1 MRNFCRAITTVL
13 LTAIAHGAMFAGGA
27 SADTTVKELTRIAG
41 QGESVLQGLGVVMGL
56 PATGDNGKDPLIA
69 RPLSRILEN
78 NFNPVERLTELA
90 SVKSVALVMVTCRT
104 PAISARADDKYDV
117 TVTTV
122 GTASSLKGGVLYLTP
137 LTEPRPGGKAYAV
150 ASGKIELEDPSV
162 PTTGKVRLGGQIIRD
177 LPTAEIGN
185 TFDLIVEPH
194 VAAWNTAKLIAS
206 VINENAQPQGPAIA
220 FAIDE
225 RTVRVNIPEAE
236 RQVRG
241 AIGES
246 AMLEASGR
254 AKFLDTVFS
263 ASIPTSLLDLPAEV
277 ICNPRSGVII
287 MTGDVEISPG
297 LISHRDLV
305 ISTVIP
311 APQPSVLNPIV
322 ERTRYTTLDT
332 QKRPKDLAK
341 LSDLLAA
348 FKQLD
353 IPTTEQIEVL
363 QLLHKTGRLH
373 ARLILE

>member
-1 MRNFCRAITTVL
+1 MRNFCRKILFVL
-13 LTAIAHGAMFAGGA
+13 LVAVAHGAVSAGGA
-27 SADTTVKELTRIAG
+27 RADTTVKELARVAG

-56 PATGDNGKDPLIA
+56 PGTGDNGKDPLIA

-78 NFNPVERLTELA
+78 NFNPVERLSELA

-104 PAISARADDKYDV
+104 PAIAARADDKYDV

-137 LTEPRPGGKAYAV
+137 LTEPRPGGKAYAI
-150 ASGKIELEDPSV
+150 ASGKIDIEDSST

-177 LPTAEIGN
+177 LPAAEIGN
-185 TFDLIVEPH
+185 SFELIIEPH
-194 VAAWNTAKLIAS
+194 IAGWNTAKLIAS
-206 VINENAQPQGPAIA
+206 VINENAQPQGPAVA
-220 FAIDE
+220 FAMDE
-225 RTVRVNIPEAE
+225 RTVRVDIPEHE
-236 RQVRG
+236 RRG
-241 AIGES
+241 TVGGS
-246 AMLEASGR
+246 VGGASGR
-254 AKFLDTVFS
+254 AKFLDTVMS
-263 ASIPTSLLDLPAEV
+263 APIPTSLLDLPAEV
-277 ICNPRSGVII
+277 ICNPRTGVII

-311 APQPSVLNPIV
+311 TPQPSVLNPIV

-353 IPTTEQIEVL
+353 IPTQEQIEVL